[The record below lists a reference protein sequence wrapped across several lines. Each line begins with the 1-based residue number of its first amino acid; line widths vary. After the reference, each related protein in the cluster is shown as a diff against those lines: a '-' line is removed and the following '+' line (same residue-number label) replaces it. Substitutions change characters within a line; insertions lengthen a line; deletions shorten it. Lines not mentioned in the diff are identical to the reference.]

1 MTNDQCKLIATK
13 LCGYQVQVSPAG
25 KYYIV
30 TDDGTRPL
38 PDFEVDAAETL
49 STVEALCKSRDWSI
63 CLVKGKENY
72 IAGFGGAG
80 ARNTTITAAIA
91 ACLLQIAED
100 DSPTNCR
107 EEVV

>member
-1 MTNDQCKLIATK
+1 MTNEQNSLIARR
-13 LCGYQVQVSPAG
+13 LAGYEVQVSPAG

-30 TDDGTRPL
+30 TDDGTRPV

-91 ACLLQIAED
+91 HCLLQIAEG
-100 DSPTNCR
+100 
-107 EEVV
+107 EE